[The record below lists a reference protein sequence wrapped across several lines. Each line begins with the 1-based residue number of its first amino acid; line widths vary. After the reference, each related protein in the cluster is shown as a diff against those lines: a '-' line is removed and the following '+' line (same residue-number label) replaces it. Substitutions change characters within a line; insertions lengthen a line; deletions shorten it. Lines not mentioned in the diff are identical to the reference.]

1 MGKIS
6 KNDGFKTP
14 DGYFEKLSED
24 MKEKLEAASS
34 VIPKSDGFEVPEAY
48 FDSLKDQ
55 ILDKAERSETKV
67 VRLYPYKK
75 LLITAA
81 SVAAVILIVIGL
93 QWQGNQS
100 LTFGDIASIDLEEYF
115 EDNATGVSSYEIAEV
130 FPVEELEVSD
140 ILENEWNEENIVD
153 YLDDTIDD
161 IDELNL
167 NNDE

>member
-14 DGYFEKLSED
+14 EGYFEGLTERILNKMED
-24 MKEKLEAASS
+24 ESDNL
-34 VIPKSDGFEVPEAY
+34 PKSEGFQVPEGY
-48 FDSLKDQ
+48 FDSVNKE
-55 ILDKAERSETKV
+55 ILSKLERPEPKV

-75 LLITAA
+75 LLYTAA
-81 SVAAVILIVIGL
+81 SIAAVLLIFIGL
-93 QWQGNQS
+93 QWQGDQS
-100 LTFGDIASIDLEEYF
+100 VNFGDIANMELAEYF
-115 EDNATGVSSYEIAEV
+115 EDNATGLSSYEIAEV
-130 FPVEELEVSD
+130 FPIDDLEVSD
-140 ILENEWNEENIVD
+140 ILEEEWDEENIVE